1 MRVPLSTILCML
13 GLCVCF
19 DIVLRIFNIHVSWW
33 NGTFFNTP
41 NQRSTKDETDNERGT
56 PPPTAA

>member
-1 MRVPLSTILCML
+1 MQVPLTTILCML
-13 GLCVCF
+13 GLCLCF

-41 NQRSTKDETDNERGT
+41 KERSNDDDKHDAAGPKAPT
-56 PPPTAA
+56 PA

>member
-33 NGTFFNTP
+33 NGTFRP
-41 NQRSTKDETDNERGT
+41 NRHEGEQQHEEHPNDRKS
-56 PPPTAA
+56 PPSAP